1 MSQPPGP
8 QDPYGQ
14 QNPYGQQAPQGPP
27 DPYGQQSPQGPP
39 DPYGQQQ
46 PYGQQP
52 PQGPPD
58 PYGQQP
64 YGEQNPYGQQDAYGQ
79 QPYGQEIGY
88 GQPTGIDA
96 PLRGAS
102 IGQAIGRF
110 FKKYATFSGRASR
123 SEFWWVIL
131 ASFLVGLLISV
142 IDIVASGGVAE
153 ASASTTSIGDVLSGL
168 LGLALIVP
176 SLAIG
181 ARRLHDT
188 NRSGWW
194 QLIGLVPLI
203 GTIVLIVFWASGP
216 NPAGARFDRGAVAPG
231 GYPAG

>member
-1 MSQPPGP
+1 LSQPPGP

-14 QNPYGQQAPQGPP
+14 QNPYWQQAPQGPP
-27 DPYGQQSPQGPP
+27 D
-39 DPYGQQQ
+39 

-64 YGEQNPYGQQDAYGQ
+64 YGQQPPQGPPDPYGQQNPYEQQNAYGQ

-102 IGQAIGRF
+102 MGQAITRF

-123 SEFWWVIL
+123 SEFWWVVL
-131 ASFLVGLLISV
+131 ASFLVGLVISV
-142 IDIVASGGVAE
+142 IDAIASGGLAQ
-153 ASASTTSIGDVLSGL
+153 ASADTSSIGDFLNGL
-168 LGLALIVP
+168 LGLATIVP
-176 SLAIG
+176 SLALG

-188 NRSGWW
+188 NHSGWW
-194 QLIGLVPLI
+194 QLIALTII
-203 GTIVLIVFWASGP
+203 GYVVLIVFWASGP

>member
-14 QNPYGQQAPQGPP
+14 QNPYGQQAPQGPS
-27 DPYGQQSPQGPP
+27 DPYGQQPYGQQPSQGAP
-39 DPYGQQQ
+39 DPYGQQ

-52 PQGPPD
+52 PQGPAD
-58 PYGQQP
+58 PYGQ
-64 YGEQNPYGQQDAYGQ
+64 QNPYGQQDAYGQ
-79 QPYGQEIGY
+79 QSYGQEIGY

-102 IGQAIGRF
+102 MGQAIGRF

-123 SEFWWVIL
+123 SEYWWVFL
-131 ASFLVGLLISV
+131 ASFIVGVLINV
-142 IDIVASGGVAE
+142 IDVIASGGLAE
-153 ASASTTSIGDVLSGL
+153 AAANTSGIGDFLSGL
-168 LGLALIVP
+168 LVLATIVP
-176 SLAIG
+176 SLALG

-188 NRSGWW
+188 NRTGWW
-194 QLIGLVPLI
+194 QLIGLIPVI